1 MRTILDNSVFYL
13 IYSSSAIR
21 LLSDEELQ
29 AIHTRASEGNQ
40 RRGITGFLL
49 YRGGNFMQLLEGE
62 ETTVRGLFEKIKSDP
77 RHKDVYVLK
86 EGARSERIFQKWAM
100 GFVHMDKMPG
110 MSTYREFMN
119 ESLDSL
125 RFRQDGKLALRL
137 LESFNE
143 MSA

>member
-1 MRTILDNSVFYL
+1 MESSVFYL
-13 IYSSSAIR
+13 IYASSATR
-21 LLSDEELQ
+21 LLSDQELQ
-29 AIHTRASEGNQ
+29 ILHTRAMAGNA
-40 RRGITGFLL
+40 RRGVTGFLL

-62 ETTVRGLFEKIKSDP
+62 EDVVRGLFERIKADR

-86 EGARSERIFQKWAM
+86 EGTRAERIFAKFAM

-110 MSTYREFMN
+110 MTTYSEVIH

-137 LESFNE
+137 LESFNQ

>member
-1 MRTILDNSVFYL
+1 MEDLVFYL
-13 IYSSSAIR
+13 IYTSSAIR
-21 LLSDEELQ
+21 LLSDRELG
-29 AIHTRASEGNQ
+29 AIHSRAMAGNA
-40 RRGITGFLL
+40 RRGVTGFLL

-62 ETTVRGLFEKIKSDP
+62 EKAVRALFERIKADP

-86 EGARSERIFQKWAM
+86 EGTRPDRIFQKFAM

-110 MSTYREFMN
+110 MATYREFMS

-125 RFRQDGKLALRL
+125 RFRQDGRLALRL
-137 LESFNE
+137 LESFNG